1 VGGLEM
7 VEKGL
12 KRARDAGNGAGCD
25 VKGARDG
32 VCGARDGE

>member
-1 VGGLEM
+1 M

-12 KRARDAGNGAGCD
+12 KRARDAGKGAGCD

-32 VCGARDGE
+32 V